1 MKPLVAG
8 LASIRITMSNYPNN
22 TAQRLIEV
30 ALAEVGYIEQ
40 GENLT
45 KYGKHTGADGLP
57 WCGSFVMYCANEAG
71 VKIPNVVSTLAGS
84 KVFKVK
90 GRWHDTPKR
99 GDLAFFDFPDDKVD
113 RISHIG
119 IVIKADKDGDGWIT
133 TVEGNTSGSGDQRN
147 GGMVLVKRRQYTTGG
162 SIVGFGRPNF
172 LACELE
178 FPKVSPTVAPKS
190 NATKETKK

>member
-1 MKPLVAG
+1 M
-8 LASIRITMSNYPNN
+8 YPQGS
-22 TAQRLIEV
+22 AQRLIEV

-57 WCGSFVMYCANEAG
+57 WCGSFVMWCANEAG
-71 VKIPNVVSTLAGS
+71 VKVPNVVSTLAGS
-84 KVFKVK
+84 KLFKVK

-99 GDLAFFDFPDDKVD
+99 GDLAFFDFPDDKVF

-133 TVEGNTSGSGDQRN
+133 TVEGNTGSGDQRN
-147 GGMVLVKRRQYTTGG
+147 GGEVMIKTRQYTTGG

-172 LACELE
+172 APSELD
-178 FPKVSPTVAPKS
+178 FPVIPLKVAKV
-190 NATKETKK
+190 KEKK

>member
-1 MKPLVAG
+1 MKELVAG
-8 LASIRITMSNYPNN
+8 LATIRITMSSFPNN

-45 KYGKHTGADGLP
+45 KYGKFTGADGLP
-57 WCGSFVMYCANEAG
+57 WCGSFVMWCANEAG
-71 VKIPNVVSTLAGS
+71 VKVPNVVSTLAGS
-84 KVFKVK
+84 KSYKVK
-90 GRWHDTPKR
+90 GNWHETPKR
-99 GDLAFFDFPDDKVD
+99 GDLAFFDFPDDKVF

-133 TVEGNTSGSGDQRN
+133 TIEGNTSGSGDQRN
-147 GGMVLVKRRQYTTGG
+147 GGMVMIKQRQYTTGG

-172 LACELE
+172 APSELD
-178 FPKVSPTVAPKS
+178 FPPIPPKVAKV
-190 NATKETKK
+190 KEKK

>member
-1 MKPLVAG
+1 MSRLIDG
-8 LASIRITMSNYPNN
+8 LAPMRITMSTFTNN

-30 ALAEVGYIEQ
+30 ALAEVGYVEQ

-57 WCGSFVMYCANEAG
+57 WCGSFVMWCANEAG

-133 TVEGNTSGSGDQRN
+133 TVEGNTGDAKSSQRN
-147 GGMVLVKRRQYTTGG
+147 GGQVMIKQRQYTTGG

-172 LACELE
+172 APSELD
-178 FPKVSPTVAPKS
+178 FPLIPPKVAKV
-190 NATKETKK
+190 KEKK